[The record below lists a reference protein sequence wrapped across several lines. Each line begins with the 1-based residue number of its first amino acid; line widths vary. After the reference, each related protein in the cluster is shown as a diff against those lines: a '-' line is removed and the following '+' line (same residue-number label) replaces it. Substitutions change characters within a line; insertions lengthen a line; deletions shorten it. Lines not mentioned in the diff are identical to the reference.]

1 MEVNKDEAKR
11 CIEMATAALK
21 MGNLEKAERLL
32 KKSQSLYPLAQAEEL
47 LKRVK
52 AAGSKPSSGNSTS
65 GTASGGTANGAASAR
80 RRPVNREG
88 EKPAEPKLNIDYTQE
103 QANAVKRVQKCKDF
117 YEVLGVS
124 QEATDSEIKKC
135 YKKHALQLH
144 PDKNKAPGAMEAFKS
159 LGNAVETL
167 TDPQKRKAY
176 DLYRTTGGS
185 GGFGGSPGTR
195 TRTPNGGYTYGQNGF
210 NFQTAFDEGI
220 NTNDLFNMFFG
231 GGFPQ
236 QQQQHQQHHYYRTRT
251 GRTSQYDDRN
261 VSQPSL
267 IFQLILCFI
276 VVSLLSTFFA
286 SDPVYSLQ
294 QTGKFSVERRTLN
307 LKIPYYVKNNFLNEY
322 QGTLGR
328 LEHSVEEEY
337 VTYMKRA
344 CSNERTYRDAMI
356 GRAKSFGS
364 RAQYQQAQQLKVPS
378 CDALYRLN
386 IGVVQ
391 Y

>member
-1 MEVNKDEAKR
+1 MEVNKEEAER
-11 CIEMATAALK
+11 CIELATYALK
-21 MGNLEKAERLL
+21 MGNIEKAEKML

-52 AAGSKPSSGNSTS
+52 AAGSKASSGN
-65 GTASGGTANGAASAR
+65 TARTGGTADGASSTR
-80 RRPVNREG
+80 RRTVQRDE
-88 EKPAEPKLNIDYTQE
+88 EKPAEPKLNVDYTQE

-124 QEATDSEIKKC
+124 KEATDSEIKKC

-176 DLYRTTGGS
+176 DLYRTTGNGS
-185 GGFGGSPGTR
+185 SGTR
-195 TRTPNGGYTYGQNGF
+195 TRTSNGGYTYGQNGF
-210 NFQTAFDEGI
+210 NFQSDFETGM
-220 NTNDLFNMFFG
+220 NPNDLFNMFFG

-236 QQQQHQQHHYYRTRT
+236 QQQQHHQHHYYRART

-267 IFQLILCFI
+267 IFGLILCFI
-276 VVSLLSTFFA
+276 IISLMSTFFA

-307 LKIPYYVKNNFLNEY
+307 LKIPYYVKNNFLSEY
-322 QGTLGR
+322 QGTLAR

-364 RAQYQQAQQLKVPS
+364 RSQFQQAQQLKMPS
-378 CDALYRLN
+378 CEALYRLG

>member
-1 MEVNKDEAKR
+1 MEMNKDEAER
-11 CIEMATAALK
+11 CIVVAVSAMKA
-21 MGNLEKAERLL
+21 GNLEKAEKFL
-32 KKSQSLYPLAQAEEL
+32 KKSQNLYPLAQAEEL

-52 AAGSKPSSGNSTS
+52 TARSKPSSGNSTS
-65 GTASGGTANGAASAR
+65 GTAGGTANGASSTR
-80 RRPVNREG
+80 KRHVNREE

-103 QANAVKRVQKCKDF
+103 QADAVKRIQKCKDF

-167 TDPQKRKAY
+167 TDPQKRKTY
-176 DLYRTTGGS
+176 DLYRTTGGL
-185 GGFGGSPGTR
+185 GGLGGSSGTR
-195 TRTPNGGYTYGQNGF
+195 VRTPNGGYRYGQNGF
-210 NFQTAFDEGI
+210 NFQSAFDDGI
-220 NTNDLFNMFFG
+220 NPNDIFNMFFG

-236 QQQQHQQHHYYRTRT
+236 QQQQQQHHYYRTRT

-267 IFQLILCFI
+267 IFGLILCFI

-307 LKIPYYVKNNFLNEY
+307 LKIPYYVKNNFLSEY
-322 QGTLGR
+322 QGTLSR

-378 CDALYRLN
+378 CDALYRLG

>member
-11 CIEMATAALK
+11 CIELATAALK
-21 MGNLEKAERLL
+21 VGNLEKAEKLL
-32 KKSQSLYPLAQAEEL
+32 KKSQNLYPLAQAEEL

-52 AAGSKPSSGNSTS
+52 AAGSGPKFGSAT
-65 GTASGGTANGAASAR
+65 GGTGRPTNGPSEAR
-80 RRPVNREG
+80 RRPVHREE
-88 EKPAEPKLNIDYTQE
+88 EKPAEPKLNVDYTQE
-103 QANAVKRVQKCKDF
+103 QANVVKRVQKCKDF
-117 YEVLGVS
+117 YEVLGVT
-124 QEATDSEIKKC
+124 QDATDSEIKKC

-176 DLYRTTGGS
+176 DLYRTTGGPAS
-185 GGFGGSPGTR
+185 SYR

-210 NFQTAFDEGI
+210 NFDGGM

-236 QQQQHQQHHYYRTRT
+236 QQQQQQQHQQHHFYRART
-251 GRTSQYDDRN
+251 GRGSQYDDRN

-267 IFQLILCFI
+267 IFGLILCFV

-307 LKIPYYVKNNFLNEY
+307 LKIPYYVKNNFLSEY
-322 QGTLGR
+322 QGTLAR
-328 LEHSVEEEY
+328 LEHSVEEDY

-344 CSNERTYRDAMI
+344 CSNERSYRDAMI

-364 RAQYQQAQQLKVPS
+364 RAQFQQAQQLKMPS
-378 CDALYRLN
+378 CEALYRLG

>member
-11 CIEMATAALK
+11 CIELATSFMK
-21 MGNLEKAERLL
+21 VGNMEKAEKLL
-32 KKSQSLYPLAQAEEL
+32 KKSQSLYPLSQAEEL

-52 AAGSKPSSGNSTS
+52 AAGSKPN
-65 GTASGGTANGAASAR
+65 TAHAGGTGGTSNGGSSAR
-80 RRPVNREG
+80 KRPVHREE
-88 EKPAEPKLNIDYTQE
+88 EKPAEPKLNVDYTQE

-124 QEATDSEIKKC
+124 KEATDSEIKKC

-176 DLYRTTGGS
+176 DLYRTTGG
-185 GGFGGSPGTR
+185 GSSGTR
-195 TRTPNGGYTYGQNGF
+195 TRTPNGGFTYGQNGF
-210 NFQTAFDEGI
+210 NFQSDFDTGM
-220 NTNDLFNMFFG
+220 NPNDLFNMFFG
-231 GGFPQ
+231 SGFPQ

-251 GRTSQYDDRN
+251 GRASQYDDRN

-267 IFQLILCFI
+267 IFGLILCFI
-276 VVSLLSTFFA
+276 VISLLSTFFA

-294 QTGKFSVERRTLN
+294 QTGKFSVARHTLN
-307 LKIPYYVKNNFLNEY
+307 LKIPYYVKNNFLSEY
-322 QGTLGR
+322 QGTLAR

-364 RAQYQQAQQLKVPS
+364 RAQFQQAQQLKMPS
-378 CDALYRLN
+378 CDALYRLG
-386 IGVVQ
+386 IGVVK

>member
-11 CIEMATAALK
+11 CIELATAALK
-21 MGNLEKAERLL
+21 MGNLEKAEKLL
-32 KKSQSLYPLAQAEEL
+32 KKSQNLYPLAQAEVL
-47 LKRVK
+47 LRRVK
-52 AAGSKPSSGNSTS
+52 ASRSSGSTFGS
-65 GTASGGTANGAASAR
+65 SSATAGGATNGTSSAR
-80 RRPVNREG
+80 RRPVNREE
-88 EKPAEPKLNIDYTQE
+88 EKPAEPKLNVDYTQE

-117 YEVLGVS
+117 YEVLGVT
-124 QEATDSEIKKC
+124 QDATDSEIKKC

-176 DLYRTTGGS
+176 DLYRTTGR
-185 GGFGGSPGTR
+185 GSPGSR
-195 TRTPNGGYTYGQNGF
+195 ARTPNGGNIYGQDRF
-210 NFQTAFDEGI
+210 NFQSEFNVGMDA
-220 NTNDLFNMFFG
+220 NDLFNMFFG

-236 QQQQHQQHHYYRTRT
+236 QQQHTQQHLYRTRT
-251 GRTSQYDDRN
+251 NRGSQYDDRN
-261 VSQPSL
+261 VSQPNV
-267 IFQLILCFI
+267 IFILILCF
-276 VVSLLSTFFA
+276 VVISLLSTFFA

-307 LKIPYYVKNNFLNEY
+307 LKIPYYVKNNFLSEY
-322 QGTLGR
+322 QGTLSR

-364 RAQYQQAQQLKVPS
+364 RSQFQQAQQLKMPS
-378 CDALYRLN
+378 CEALYRLG

>member
-1 MEVNKDEAKR
+1 MEVNKDEAER
-11 CIEMATAALK
+11 CIDLATYALK
-21 MGNLEKAERLL
+21 MGNIEKAEKLL
-32 KKSQSLYPLAQAEEL
+32 KKSQNLYPLPQAEEL

-52 AAGSKPSSGNSTS
+52 AAGSKPSSGNTPGSKPSS
-65 GTASGGTANGAASAR
+65 GNAAGADGTR
-80 RRPVNREG
+80 RRAAQREE
-88 EKPAEPKLNIDYTQE
+88 EKPAEPKLNVDYTQE

-124 QEATDSEIKKC
+124 KEATDSEIKKC

-176 DLYRTTGGS
+176 DLYRTTGNGS
-185 GGFGGSPGTR
+185 SGTR
-195 TRTPNGGYTYGQNGF
+195 TRMPNGGYTYGQNGF
-210 NFQTAFDEGI
+210 NFQGDFDTGI
-220 NTNDLFNMFFG
+220 NPNDLFNMFFG

-236 QQQQHQQHHYYRTRT
+236 QHQHQQHNYYRQRT

-267 IFQLILCFI
+267 IFGLILCFI
-276 VVSLLSTFFA
+276 FVSLLSTFFA

-307 LKIPYYVKNNFLNEY
+307 LKVPYYVKNNFLSEY
-322 QGTLGR
+322 QGTLAR

-364 RAQYQQAQQLKVPS
+364 RSQFQQAQQLKTPS
-378 CDALYRLN
+378 CDALYRLG

>member
-11 CIEMATAALK
+11 CIELATAALK
-21 MGNLEKAERLL
+21 MGNLEKAEKLL
-32 KKSQSLYPLAQAEEL
+32 KKSQNLYHLAQAEEL

-52 AAGSKPSSGNSTS
+52 AAGTGPSAGS
-65 GTASGGTANGAASAR
+65 AAGGTGGGSTNGPSAAR
-80 RRPVNREG
+80 RRPVHREE
-88 EKPAEPKLNIDYTQE
+88 EKPAEPKLNVDYTQE

-117 YEVLGVS
+117 YEVLGVT

-176 DLYRTTGGS
+176 DLYRTTGG
-185 GGFGGSPGTR
+185 GPAGTR
-195 TRTPNGGYTYGQNGF
+195 ARASNGGYTYGQNGF
-210 NFQTAFDEGI
+210 NFQPDFDTGI
-220 NTNDLFNMFFG
+220 NPNDLFNMFFG

-236 QQQQHQQHHYYRTRT
+236 QQQQHTQHHYYRARA
-251 GRTSQYDDRN
+251 GRGSQYDDRN

-267 IFQLILCFI
+267 IFGLILCFV

-294 QTGKFSVERRTLN
+294 QTGKFAVERRTLN
-307 LKIPYYVKNNFLNEY
+307 LKIPYYVKNNFLSEY
-322 QGTLGR
+322 QGTLAR

-364 RAQYQQAQQLKVPS
+364 RAQFQQAQQLKMPS
-378 CDALYRLN
+378 CEALYRLG

>member
-11 CIEMATAALK
+11 CIELAAAALK
-21 MGNLEKAERLL
+21 VGNLEKAEKLL
-32 KKSQSLYPLAQAEEL
+32 KKSQNLYPLAQAEEL
-47 LKRVK
+47 LRRVK
-52 AAGSKPSSGNSTS
+52 ASRSRPTTGNNC
-65 GTASGGTANGAASAR
+65 GSGGPANGESTTR
-80 RRPVNREG
+80 RRTATRAE
-88 EKPAEPKLNIDYTQE
+88 EKPAEPKLNVDYTQD

-117 YEVLGVS
+117 YEVLGVT
-124 QEATDSEIKKC
+124 QDATDSEIKKC

-176 DLYRTTGGS
+176 DLYRTTGG
-185 GGFGGSPGTR
+185 GSMNSR
-195 TRTPNGGYTYGQNGF
+195 TRTPNSEFSYGQNGF
-210 NFQTAFDEGI
+210 NFNSSFDAG
-220 NTNDLFNMFFG
+220 TNDLFNMFFG

-236 QQQQHQQHHYYRTRT
+236 QQQQHHFYRTRT
-251 GRTSQYDDRN
+251 GRGSQYDDRN

-267 IFQLILCFI
+267 IFGLVLCFI
-276 VVSLLSTFFA
+276 FVSLLSTFFA

-294 QTGKFSVERRTLN
+294 HTAKFSVERRTLN

-322 QGTLGR
+322 QGTLSR

-337 VTYMKRA
+337 VTYMKRS

-364 RAQYQQAQQLKVPS
+364 RAQFQQAQQLKMPS
-378 CDALYRLN
+378 CDALYRLG